1 MNSCLLITI
10 SSVLQSFCNFEKNL
24 GRSGKL
30 SFFIIYKFWQNCAS
44 FRHFLDLIFKT
55 DIIYAFIVHVK
66 LQGDLEV
73 WNHHLYSKS
82 CFHMQCVVR
91 QKKTWLKCVSI
102 YADNVTV
109 LILLPGT
116 VTIHGITAG
125 ALFRKCLW
133 THNCNL
139 VKIIFAV
146 IMTLLNQAGP
156 ICVHIM
162 ITELLWHMQNCD
174 LIGLLFFR

>member
-1 MNSCLLITI
+1 MKSCLPITI

-116 VTIHGITAG
+116 
-125 ALFRKCLW
+125 
-133 THNCNL
+133 
-139 VKIIFAV
+139 AV

-174 LIGLLFFR
+174 LIGFLFFR

>member
-1 MNSCLLITI
+1 MKSCLPITI
-10 SSVLQSFCNFEKNL
+10 SSVLQSFCNFEQNL
-24 GRSGKL
+24 GWSSKL

-44 FRHFLDLIFKT
+44 FR
-55 DIIYAFIVHVK
+55 AFFRSYFE
-66 LQGDLEV
+66 D
-73 WNHHLYSKS
+73 WHHL
-82 CFHMQCVVR
+82 CFHGSCETTRWSRGLESPLIQ
-91 QKKTWLKCVSI
+91 QKLLP
-102 YADNVTV
+102 YAMCCEAKENMIEMCLYLFNVTV

-139 VKIIFAV
+139 VQIIFAV